1 MPIQFKKI
9 KNGNIFAKE
18 FENLTQNNTIEFP
31 ERQEIAV
38 VYGPNG
44 TGKTSLIKVLEDDE
58 NTELEF
64 SFDGKQYNKGSE
76 IFHIINDQ
84 NSRNI
89 ISGDAN
95 DFFVGDDLR
104 RIDELEKTIEEEQSQ
119 IIGSVVA
126 SLKNDFGI
134 SAAKSPL
141 IGLITNP
148 DLKAFIQDCVNNK
161 SKGKNYKGDKL
172 YELISSLKSQNIP
185 NYDQKR
191 IAFVEDDFSNKE
203 SIIKKIKE
211 LSGVNVDPNPDVKKI
226 EEYKAAIGILEK
238 FPNKKC
244 IVCDA
249 EGIDPAKLLNEK
261 KGHLNGL
268 LGELGDKTKAA
279 IEQIIPMAE
288 TDDPFD
294 IKNRLLNSV
303 EKGCSKDIDDLTK
316 EVNDYFQIFAAL
328 IENKILRIVNQYK
341 FKEHYDEYKRLIEKG
356 LVLSDEDYLYIEEII
371 SNCISK
377 TLKVETDDNKRIRIF
392 LSDQEFLGKPR
403 NELPL
408 SAGEQNF
415 LSLAFEFLK
424 ARNSNCPVIVIDDP
438 ISSFDSIYKNKVAYA
453 IVRMLRRKKRIILTH
468 NTDLIRLL
476 DSQFKGCFSLY
487 ILNNT
492 NGEVN
497 GFVKLNDEETGM
509 LISLKT
515 LLDAFRTNVPKCVSN
530 HTLFFV
536 SMIPFMRGYANII
549 NDKDVYESLTQ
560 VMHGYKT
567 EKVDVA
573 KVYLKLFGNIDA
585 FKNETCVVSA
595 SDILKLTTDGIN
607 IIDSKKFPL
616 LERTLRHSFTYLYLR
631 LLVERELVK
640 KYSLSLSGNEQL
652 GEIIAEAFPDENDT
666 AQMERRIALTSKKTL
681 INEFNHFEGNLS
693 IFQPAIDITDKA
705 LNKEKKDI
713 IDLVNN
719 L

>member
-31 ERQEIAV
+31 KKEEIAV

-44 TGKTSLIKVLEDDE
+44 TGKTSLIKVLGDDK

-64 SFDGKQYNKGSE
+64 SFDGKQYNKGIE
-76 IFHIINDQ
+76 VFHIITDQ
-84 NSRNI
+84 YHRNV
-89 ISGDAN
+89 ISGDAC

-104 RIDELEKTIEEEQSQ
+104 RIDELEKTIDGEQGQ
-119 IIGSVVA
+119 IIDSVVA
-126 SLKNDFGI
+126 SLKKDFGI
-134 SAAKSPL
+134 SAVKSPL

-148 DLKAFIQDCVNNK
+148 DLKAFIQDCANNK

-172 YELISSLKSQNIP
+172 YELISSLKSQTIP
-185 NYDQKR
+185 NYDQKK
-191 IAFVEDDFSNKE
+191 IAFVKGDFCNKE
-203 SIIKKIKE
+203 SIIQKIKA

-328 IENKILRIVNQYK
+328 IENEILRIVNQYK

-356 LVLSDEDYLYIEEII
+356 FVPTDEDCMYIKEII
-371 SNCISK
+371 DNCISK
-377 TLKVETDDNKRIRIF
+377 TLKIDRDDNKRIRIF

-403 NELPL
+403 EELQL
-408 SAGEQNF
+408 STGEQNF

-424 ARNSNCPVIVIDDP
+424 ARNSKCPVVVIDDP

-476 DSQFKGCFSLY
+476 DSQFKKCFNLY

-492 NGEVN
+492 YGEVN
-497 GFVKLNDEETGM
+497 GFIKLNDEETGM
-509 LISLKT
+509 LISLKK

-549 NDKDVYESLTQ
+549 NNEDVYKSLTE

-567 EKVDVA
+567 GKVDVA

-585 FKNETCVVSA
+585 FKNETCLVSA

-640 KYSLSLSGNEQL
+640 NIVLVLAATNSLEKLLPKLSRMKMTPPRWN
-652 GEIIAEAFPDENDT
+652 GE
-666 AQMERRIALTSKKTL
+666 L
-681 INEFNHFEGNLS
+681 H
-693 IFQPAIDITDKA
+693 
-705 LNKEKKDI
+705 
-713 IDLVNN
+713 
-719 L
+719 

>member
-1 MPIQFKKI
+1 M
-9 KNGNIFAKE
+9 
-18 FENLTQNNTIEFP
+18 
-31 ERQEIAV
+31 
-38 VYGPNG
+38 
-44 TGKTSLIKVLEDDE
+44 
-58 NTELEF
+58 
-64 SFDGKQYNKGSE
+64 
-76 IFHIINDQ
+76 
-84 NSRNI
+84 
-89 ISGDAN
+89 
-95 DFFVGDDLR
+95 
-104 RIDELEKTIEEEQSQ
+104 
-119 IIGSVVA
+119 
-126 SLKNDFGI
+126 
-134 SAAKSPL
+134 
-141 IGLITNP
+141 
-148 DLKAFIQDCVNNK
+148 KAFIQDCANIR
-161 SKGKNYKGDKL
+161 SKGRKFKAGKL
-172 YELISSLKSQNIP
+172 YELISSLKSQPIP
-185 NYDQKR
+185 DFDQKK
-191 IAFVEDDFSNKE
+191 ITFIQGDVSNKD
-203 SIIKKIKE
+203 SIIQKIKA
-211 LSGVNVDPNPDVKKI
+211 LSGENVDPNPDVKKI
-226 EEYKAAIGILEK
+226 EEYKAAIGILKK

-244 IVCDA
+244 IVCDT
-249 EGIDPAKLLNEK
+249 EGIDPDKLLNEK
-261 KGHLNGL
+261 EGHLNGL
-268 LGELGDKTKAA
+268 LGALGDKTKAA

-288 TDDPFD
+288 NDDPFD

-303 EKGCSKDIDDLTK
+303 EKGCSEDIDDLSK
-316 EVNDYFQIFAAL
+316 EVNGYCQIYEAL
-328 IENKILRIVNQYK
+328 IQNEILRIVNQYK
-341 FKEHYDEYKRLIEKG
+341 FKEHYEEYKRLIEKG

-377 TLKVETDDNKRIRIF
+377 TLKIETDDNKRIRIF

-497 GFVKLNDEETGM
+497 GFIKLNDEETGM
-509 LISLKT
+509 LISLKK

-549 NDKDVYESLTQ
+549 NNEDVYKSLTE

-567 EKVDVA
+567 GKVDIA

-585 FKNETCVVSA
+585 FKNETCEVSV
-595 SDILKLTTDGIN
+595 SDILELTTDGIN
-607 IIDSKKFPL
+607 ILDPKKFPL

-640 KYSLSLSGNEQL
+640 KYSLSLCGNEQL
-652 GEIIAEAFPDENDT
+652 GEIIAKAFPDEKDANQ
-666 AQMERRIALTSKKTL
+666 AKLRIELTSKKTL

-705 LNKEKKDI
+705 LSKEKEGI
-713 IDLVNN
+713 IDFVNN
-719 L
+719 LPINV